1 MYMYKPV
8 YMYLYMYTSWATAIT
23 GDVAKST
30 TYMYKSTLTVMS
42 KDKIHIHVYT
52 G

>member
-30 TYMYKSTLTVMS
+30 TYISTLTVMS